1 MIISRTAVSGYSGMS
16 VRFPSRIATLV
27 FPLRATNPQRAFEH
41 LCDSALVPLVV
52 DEAFST
58 VIGLQNSAIDC
69 NSGNAKVG
77 VDALRVIA
85 ERHHSGKRRLIV
97 LHGPGQRQNLIVRAA
112 GE

>member
-16 VRFPSRIATLV
+16 GAFSVANHDSRFPVAG
-27 FPLRATNPQRAFEH
+27 NEPQRAFEH

-69 NSGNAKVG
+69 NRGNAKVG

-85 ERHHSGKRRLIV
+85 ERHHSGRRRLIV